1 MDREALQATVARAGH
16 DLVTK
21 PPPTTKNMSDE
32 LGKKKNKTNMHTN
45 KLKKKQKSV
54 LNAKIE

>member
-32 LGKKKNKTNMHTN
+32 LGKKKKQNKHAHKQIKKN
-45 KLKKKQKSV
+45 KNQF
-54 LNAKIE
+54 

>member
-32 LGKKKNKTNMHTN
+32 LGKKKKTKQTCTQTN
-45 KLKKKQKSV
+45 KKKNKNQF
-54 LNAKIE
+54 

>member
-45 KLKKKQKSV
+45 K
-54 LNAKIE
+54 